1 MCSDVANKLIRN
13 YVFQNRF
20 RDYFHDNFDDIL
32 KSLSQ
37 TSDINKS
44 KSIPYSIDGVFG
56 TKRRTINFPNI
67 FTYAYSISKIDSI
80 GLSDFGK
87 FNSEFNKMKI
97 DFTARKFQS
106 NSYSSFLEE
115 RLNLL
120 ISDYDKLY
128 KIDIHSFYKSIYT
141 HVFEKLNDQKLK
153 KLDEYIRVFNNKK
166 TNGLLLGNLLSTF
179 AANEIMEELTVNLK
193 KELPKSKIFYFS
205 DQFYIFYNNF
215 DYNDNDIY
223 NTVSK
228 IIGRDYFEL
237 TINGEDS
244 KVYNHENLLSSRDFS
259 KKVSELVKIQKSTNK
274 DDLDLDKLLHFFNAF
289 VEDYY
294 TITEKSRLSFVEVVL
309 KSVFSSPVNLYRLS
323 EYFTIEEND
332 DIFKIINILIFF
344 LKNYP
349 SLIIFY
355 IKIGLWNI
363 ISEYSNYIYMKGKDL
378 KKYFEIKL
386 KNNINTI
393 DAVYYF
399 HICYALTEKNNKK
412 NYCLQYYKNNKGKN
426 LLLDSII
433 VETCNIKEN
442 KNIVLNYKFNDEN
455 WLINY
460 TQFMQI
466 RYYIKK
472 NRSSNC
478 IIKTINK
485 CKKNKI
491 KIIRSFDEIKF
502 DQSKEN
508 AFKMI
513 ELKMIDNEEE
523 YRHELEYECLF

>member
-179 AANEIMEELTVNLK
+179 AANEIMEELTVN
-193 KELPKSKIFYFS
+193 
-205 DQFYIFYNNF
+205 
-215 DYNDNDIY
+215 
-223 NTVSK
+223 
-228 IIGRDYFEL
+228 
-237 TINGEDS
+237 
-244 KVYNHENLLSSRDFS
+244 
-259 KKVSELVKIQKSTNK
+259 
-274 DDLDLDKLLHFFNAF
+274 
-289 VEDYY
+289 
-294 TITEKSRLSFVEVVL
+294 
-309 KSVFSSPVNLYRLS
+309 
-323 EYFTIEEND
+323 
-332 DIFKIINILIFF
+332 
-344 LKNYP
+344 
-349 SLIIFY
+349 
-355 IKIGLWNI
+355 
-363 ISEYSNYIYMKGKDL
+363 
-378 KKYFEIKL
+378 
-386 KNNINTI
+386 
-393 DAVYYF
+393 
-399 HICYALTEKNNKK
+399 
-412 NYCLQYYKNNKGKN
+412 
-426 LLLDSII
+426 
-433 VETCNIKEN
+433 
-442 KNIVLNYKFNDEN
+442 
-455 WLINY
+455 
-460 TQFMQI
+460 
-466 RYYIKK
+466 
-472 NRSSNC
+472 
-478 IIKTINK
+478 
-485 CKKNKI
+485 
-491 KIIRSFDEIKF
+491 
-502 DQSKEN
+502 
-508 AFKMI
+508 
-513 ELKMIDNEEE
+513 
-523 YRHELEYECLF
+523 

>member
-1 MCSDVANKLIRN
+1 M
-13 YVFQNRF
+13 
-20 RDYFHDNFDDIL
+20 
-32 KSLSQ
+32 
-37 TSDINKS
+37 
-44 KSIPYSIDGVFG
+44 
-56 TKRRTINFPNI
+56 
-67 FTYAYSISKIDSI
+67 
-80 GLSDFGK
+80 
-87 FNSEFNKMKI
+87 
-97 DFTARKFQS
+97 
-106 NSYSSFLEE
+106 
-115 RLNLL
+115 
-120 ISDYDKLY
+120 
-128 KIDIHSFYKSIYT
+128 
-141 HVFEKLNDQKLK
+141 
-153 KLDEYIRVFNNKK
+153 
-166 TNGLLLGNLLSTF
+166 
-179 AANEIMEELTVNLK
+179 
-193 KELPKSKIFYFS
+193 PKNKIFYFS

-228 IIGRDYFEL
+228 IIGKDYFEL

-244 KVYNHENLLSSRDFS
+244 KVYNYENLLSSRDFS

-442 KNIVLNYKFNDEN
+442 KNVVLNYKFNDEN

-460 TQFMQI
+460 TKFMQI
-466 RYYIKK
+466 RYYIKE

-523 YRHELEYECLF
+523 YRHELEYECLFGK